1 MQTLHPKTKSTT
13 TNTRYIKKTIG
24 RTRGNIMETYA
35 ERLQKRKGEKMSN
48 YDMDEI
54 ERERDRNSF
63 ASVKIGKPKEATT
76 EVEIELSSDDLL
88 TLTLAAHD
96 RDITLNQLC
105 NSVLRASLKDLDYR
119 FEHQSKPQV
128 LKEY

>member
-1 MQTLHPKTKSTT
+1 MT
-13 TNTRYIKKTIG
+13 
-24 RTRGNIMETYA
+24 METYA
-35 ERLQKRKGEKMSN
+35 EILQKRKGEKMSN

-54 ERERDRNSF
+54 ERERDRNAF
-63 ASVKIGKPKEATT
+63 ASVKIGEPKEATT
-76 EVEIELSSDDLL
+76 EVEIELSNDDLL
-88 TLTLAAHD
+88 VLTLAAHD

-105 NSVLRASLKDLDYR
+105 NSVLRNSLKDLEYR

>member
-1 MQTLHPKTKSTT
+1 MT
-13 TNTRYIKKTIG
+13 
-24 RTRGNIMETYA
+24 METYA
-35 ERLQKRKGEKMSN
+35 ERLQKRKKEKMTN
-48 YDMDEI
+48 YDLDEL
-54 ERERDRNSF
+54 ERERDRNAF
-63 ASVKIGKPKEATT
+63 ASVKIGEPKEATT

-88 TLTLAAHD
+88 ILTLAAHD

>member
-1 MQTLHPKTKSTT
+1 
-13 TNTRYIKKTIG
+13 
-24 RTRGNIMETYA
+24 METYA
-35 ERLQKRKGEKMSN
+35 ERLQKRKRGKMSN

-63 ASVKIGKPKEATT
+63 ASVKIGESKEATT
-76 EVEIELSSDDLL
+76 EVEIELSNDDLL
-88 TLTLAAHD
+88 VLTLAAHD

-105 NSVLRASLKDLDYR
+105 NSVLKDSLKDLEYR
-119 FEHQSKPQV
+119 FEHQTKPQV

>member
-1 MQTLHPKTKSTT
+1 M
-13 TNTRYIKKTIG
+13 
-24 RTRGNIMETYA
+24 METYA
-35 ERLQKRKGEKMSN
+35 ERLQKRKENTMTN

-63 ASVKIGKPKEATT
+63 ASVKIGEPKEATT

-119 FEHQSKPQV
+119 FEHQTKPQV

>member
-1 MQTLHPKTKSTT
+1 M
-13 TNTRYIKKTIG
+13 
-24 RTRGNIMETYA
+24 METYA
-35 ERLQKRKGEKMSN
+35 DVLQKRKKEKMTN
-48 YDMDEI
+48 YDLDEI
-54 ERERDRNSF
+54 ERERDRNAF
-63 ASVKIGKPKEATT
+63 ASVKIGEPKESTT
-76 EVEIELSSDDLL
+76 EVEIELSHDDLL
-88 TLTLAAHD
+88 ILTLAAHD

>member
-1 MQTLHPKTKSTT
+1 MT
-13 TNTRYIKKTIG
+13 
-24 RTRGNIMETYA
+24 
-35 ERLQKRKGEKMSN
+35 N

-54 ERERDRNSF
+54 EREKDRNAF
-63 ASVKIGKPKEATT
+63 AAVKKKEKTT
-76 EVEIELSSDDLL
+76 EVEIELSADDLL
-88 TLTLAAHD
+88 ILTLAAHD

>member
-1 MQTLHPKTKSTT
+1 
-13 TNTRYIKKTIG
+13 
-24 RTRGNIMETYA
+24 METYA

-63 ASVKIGKPKEATT
+63 ASVKIGESKSKEATT
-76 EVEIELSSDDLL
+76 EVEIELSHDDLL
-88 TLTLAAHD
+88 ILTLAAHD

-105 NSVLRASLKDLDYR
+105 NSVLKDSLKDLEYR
-119 FEHQSKPQV
+119 FEHQTKPQV

>member
-1 MQTLHPKTKSTT
+1 MT
-13 TNTRYIKKTIG
+13 
-24 RTRGNIMETYA
+24 METYA
-35 ERLQKRKGEKMSN
+35 ERLQKRKEVEMTN

-63 ASVKIGKPKEATT
+63 ASVKVKVPKEATT
-76 EVEIELSSDDLL
+76 EVEIELSDDDLL
-88 TLTLAAHD
+88 ILTLAAHD

-105 NSVLRASLKDLDYR
+105 NSVLKDSLKDLEYR
-119 FEHQSKPQV
+119 FEHQTKPTV